1 MIKLKYQE
9 LSCLKETH
17 FIKNKEYLD
26 QKKKNLLI
34 KGLFGWKK
42 KSLIV
47 TVFKTTPYNY
57 CSLNIRFIPI
67 KRII

>member
-34 KGLFGWKK
+34 KGLFGW
-42 KSLIV
+42 
-47 TVFKTTPYNY
+47 
-57 CSLNIRFIPI
+57 
-67 KRII
+67 

>member
-26 QKKKNLLI
+26 QKKE
-34 KGLFGWKK
+34 
-42 KSLIV
+42 
-47 TVFKTTPYNY
+47 
-57 CSLNIRFIPI
+57 FIDQ
-67 KRII
+67 RIIWMMKKITHCNSF

>member
-26 QKKKNLLI
+26 QKKEFI
-34 KGLFGWKK
+34 DQRIIWMIK